1 MKILLSDHDKNRL
14 DVLSGYIA
22 EIFPEG
28 EITAETDSLMAGKI
42 CFNEAFDIA
51 FADLDDRRL
60 DGLKMRD
67 FVRRSNPKA
76 KFYLRGNPRDLYEWD
91 VIDEDGNVCEDGID
105 GTISYPVTKE
115 KLLQLLNVRRAVILA
130 DRTAGTEL
138 DDSLLQQAAGGCN
151 SEESHSQNK
160 LFNTDKL

>member
-1 MKILLSDHDKNRL
+1 MC
-14 DVLSGYIA
+14 
-22 EIFPEG
+22 
-28 EITAETDSLMAGKI
+28 AGQ
-42 CFNEAFDIA
+42 
-51 FADLDDRRL
+51 
-60 DGLKMRD
+60 
-67 FVRRSNPKA
+67 NPKA
-76 KFYLRGNPRDLYEWD
+76 KFYLCGNPRDLYEWD

>member
-1 MKILLSDHDKNRL
+1 MKILLSDHDKERL
-14 DVLSGYIA
+14 DVLSGYMA

-76 KFYLRGNPRDLYEWD
+76 KFYLCGSTHDLYEWD

-115 KLLQLLNVRRAVILA
+115 KLLQLLNVRRAISLA
-130 DRTAGTEL
+130 DRASGTEL
-138 DDSLLQQAAGGCN
+138 DDSLLQQEAGGCN
-151 SEESHSQNK
+151 INEFHSESEI
-160 LFNTDKL
+160 FNTDKL